1 MDGFQSPPI
10 GSAILVAIL
19 LIVGNAIVI
28 LTVRLCASGRIL
40 PGGLAG
46 IRTAATR
53 SSDAAWIAGH
63 RAARPVADIGQGL
76 GAVAGAVTLVVSG
89 TVVPY
94 LVTLGITIVLTLGSV
109 VTGAIVADRAARR
122 ELAR

>member
-1 MDGFQSPPI
+1 M
-10 GSAILVAIL
+10 
-19 LIVGNAIVI
+19 
-28 LTVRLCASGRIL
+28 
-40 PGGLAG
+40 
-46 IRTAATR
+46 
-53 SSDAAWIAGH
+53 
-63 RAARPVADIGQGL
+63 
-76 GAVAGAVTLVVSG
+76 TLVVSG